1 MKKLY
6 TPIFYIQLF
15 ADQPPVN
22 TTASEGL
29 SPSMRTFYADL
40 LRDGVE
46 PNLVHDQF
54 GQQKDIPA
62 NSGKTI
68 NFRRF
73 DPLPKMT
80 TPLTEG
86 VTPDGQSL
94 NQQDF
99 TAELKQYGGWI
110 GMTDMLLLTSTDV
123 KIVEATELLQ
133 SQAARTLDT
142 ITREV
147 LNGGTNVQ
155 YGADSTTARNLLD
168 KDDKLIVDCIKR
180 AVRKLKLQ
188 NAEKIDG
195 KTYVAII
202 HPDCEYDL
210 TNDDDWKKP
219 HEYVDTSNLYY
230 GEIGTIA
237 GVRFVESTEAKIFAK
252 AGADGA
258 DVYSTLVLGKNAY
271 GTTKISG
278 NGLQHIVKQL
288 GSAGSADPLDQRASV
303 GWKATKAVTRLN
315 EAFMV
320 RIETCS
326 TFDAG
331 AN

>member
-1 MKKLY
+1 MKKLI
-6 TPIFYIQLF
+6 TSMFYIQLF
-15 ADQPPVN
+15 AEQPPVN
-22 TTASEGL
+22 NTASEGL

-54 GQQKDIPA
+54 GQQKDIPE
-62 NSGKTI
+62 NSGKVIT
-68 NFRRF
+68 FRRF

-99 TAELKQYGGWI
+99 TAEVKQYGGWI
-110 GMTDMLLLTSTDV
+110 GLTDMLLLTSTDV

-168 KDDKLIVDCIKR
+168 KDDKLTVDCIKR
-180 AVRKLKLQ
+180 AARKLKLQ
-188 NAEKIDG
+188 NAEKLDG
-195 KTYVAII
+195 RTYVAII
-202 HPDCEYDL
+202 HPDCAYDL
-210 TNDDDWKKP
+210 MNDEEWKKP
-219 HEYVDTSNLYY
+219 HEYVDPKNLYY
-230 GEIGTIA
+230 GEIGAIG
-237 GVRFVESTEAKIFAK
+237 GVRFAETTEAKIFAG
-252 AGADGA
+252 AGDGGV

-278 NGLQHIVKQL
+278 NGLKHIVKQL

-303 GWKATKAVTRLN
+303 GWKANKATTRLN